1 MSRAGKSKPK
11 HCGEMLDILKALE
24 GMAGILQQQQELL
37 QHKLQQG
44 VAPQQR
50 QRQGQRGCRL
60 NGDGD
65 GKEQSAVENDAN
77 RGLHQFEKLNPLSFN
92 SELDPMIV
100 EKWIMRVEKIFE
112 ALGCFE
118 EQKVV
123 MAVFKL
129 KAIEKDWEE
138 NQKQKNQQGGTR
150 GNTPKGRREFE
161 PRQGNKRAKKAEPE
175 KVPPLKTVGPCGKCG
190 KNHDTKDCCRVN
202 GACFR
207 CGKMGHLV
215 KDCPMQ
221 AQQQQEK
228 PKVHRRVFAITQ
240 QDAQA
245 SQLVIQGKLL
255 LPLISA
261 MRAYRLLRKG
271 CHAYLTY
278 VSNSKSELPKLDKI
292 RVVKEFP
299 DVFLEDLPG
308 LPLDR
313 EIEFSI
319 DVLPGI
325 TPISIAPYR
334 MAPVELEE
342 LKKQLWELLDKGF
355 IRPTVS
361 PWGAPILF
369 VKKKDGSMRLCID
382 YRQLNRVTVKN
393 KYPLPRIDDFFHQLQ
408 RAKVF
413 SKIDL
418 KGDDIPKT
426 SFRTRYGHYEF
437 LVMPFGLTNAPA
449 EFMDLMNRV
458 FRPFLDKFVI
468 VFIVDNLVFSK
479 SWEEHEQNLRV
490 VLQTLREN
498 QLYGKLSKCE
508 FWLDKVTFL
517 GHVISREGIC
527 VDPNKVE
534 AVVKWERPTNVTKMR
549 SFLGLAEECERSF
562 QELKS
567 RLTFAPI
574 LIIPTSIGGFV
585 VFSDASCKGLGCV
598 LMQNGKFV
606 AYASR
611 QLKTY
616 EQNYPTQD
624 LELAAVIFALKIW
637 RHYLYGESFEIYT
650 DHKSLKYLFSQ
661 KELNMRQRRW
671 LDLLKD
677 YDCTIQF
684 HPRKANVVADTLS
697 RKSAGKY
704 ESGTVIKK
712 KIFEA
717 QQADPQILHWV
728 EEAQKGSQ
736 SEFKQVKAEHQ
747 KPARTLQTLTILE
760 WKWEHITMDFVSG
773 LPRTSRKHDEVW
785 VVMDRLPKSAHFLP
799 IRMTQSLENLA
810 QLYIRRIVRLHGVPV
825 SIVSDRDPRFTARFW
840 KILQDA
846 LGTKL
851 DLCRKPKSNI
861 NNNGEKYN

>member
-1 MSRAGKSKPK
+1 MLHASKSKPK

-50 QRQGQRGCRL
+50 QRQGQRGRRL

-175 KVPPLKTVGPCGKCG
+175 KVPPLKMVGPCGKCG

-245 SQLVIQGKLL
+245 SQLVIQGKGVMPISLMS
-255 LPLISA
+255 LIVNQS
-261 MRAYRLLRKG
+261 YRSLIKFGWLRNFLMYSLRICRG
-271 CHAYLTY
+271 CHQ
-278 VSNSKSELPKLDKI
+278 I
-292 RVVKEFP
+292 
-299 DVFLEDLPG
+299 
-308 LPLDR
+308 R

-319 DVLPGI
+319 DLLPGI

-418 KGDDIPKT
+418 KGDDISKT
-426 SFRTRYGHYEF
+426 SFRT
-437 LVMPFGLTNAPA
+437 
-449 EFMDLMNRV
+449 
-458 FRPFLDKFVI
+458 
-468 VFIVDNLVFSK
+468 
-479 SWEEHEQNLRV
+479 
-490 VLQTLREN
+490 
-498 QLYGKLSKCE
+498 
-508 FWLDKVTFL
+508 
-517 GHVISREGIC
+517 
-527 VDPNKVE
+527 
-534 AVVKWERPTNVTKMR
+534 
-549 SFLGLAEECERSF
+549 
-562 QELKS
+562 
-567 RLTFAPI
+567 
-574 LIIPTSIGGFV
+574 
-585 VFSDASCKGLGCV
+585 
-598 LMQNGKFV
+598 
-606 AYASR
+606 
-611 QLKTY
+611 
-616 EQNYPTQD
+616 
-624 LELAAVIFALKIW
+624 
-637 RHYLYGESFEIYT
+637 
-650 DHKSLKYLFSQ
+650 
-661 KELNMRQRRW
+661 
-671 LDLLKD
+671 
-677 YDCTIQF
+677 
-684 HPRKANVVADTLS
+684 
-697 RKSAGKY
+697 
-704 ESGTVIKK
+704 
-712 KIFEA
+712 
-717 QQADPQILHWV
+717 
-728 EEAQKGSQ
+728 
-736 SEFKQVKAEHQ
+736 
-747 KPARTLQTLTILE
+747 
-760 WKWEHITMDFVSG
+760 
-773 LPRTSRKHDEVW
+773 
-785 VVMDRLPKSAHFLP
+785 
-799 IRMTQSLENLA
+799 
-810 QLYIRRIVRLHGVPV
+810 
-825 SIVSDRDPRFTARFW
+825 
-840 KILQDA
+840 
-846 LGTKL
+846 
-851 DLCRKPKSNI
+851 
-861 NNNGEKYN
+861 